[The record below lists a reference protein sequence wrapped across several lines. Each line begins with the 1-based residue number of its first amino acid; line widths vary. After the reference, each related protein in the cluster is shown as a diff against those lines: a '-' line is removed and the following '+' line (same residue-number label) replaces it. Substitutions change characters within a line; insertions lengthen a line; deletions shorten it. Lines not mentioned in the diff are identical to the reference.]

1 MSFEANYEYRTG
13 IGTDIHRL
21 VPDRRLILGG
31 VEIAYPRGLL
41 GHSDGDVVL
50 HAVIDAI
57 LGALAMGDIGTL
69 FPDNDPQWKDAD
81 SSDLLYVVSGYA
93 AEERWEVVNLDVIVH
108 AEEPRLEPH
117 KQQMKRTIASVL
129 GMDFNSVNVKAK
141 TNEGLGEIGAGQ
153 AISAT
158 VITLLRKRL
167 KRTL

>member
-1 MSFEANYEYRTG
+1 M
-13 IGTDIHRL
+13 
-21 VPDRRLILGG
+21 LGG

-57 LGALAMGDIGTL
+57 LGAMAMGDIGTL
-69 FPDNDPQWKDAD
+69 FPDSDPQWKDAD
-81 SSDLLYVVSGYA
+81 SSDLLFVVSRHA
-93 AEERWEVVNLDVIVH
+93 ADRQWEIVNLDVIVH

-141 TNEGLGEIGAGQ
+141 TNEGLGDIGAGQ

-158 VITLLRKRL
+158 AIALLRRRL

>member
-1 MSFEANYEYRTG
+1 MSIEANYEYRTG

-21 VPDRRLILGG
+21 VDNRQLMLGG

-57 LGALAMGDIGTL
+57 MGAMAMGDIGTL
-69 FPDNDPQWKDAD
+69 FPDSDPQWKDAD
-81 SSDLLYVVSGYA
+81 SSDLLFAVSRHA
-93 AEERWEVVNLDVIVH
+93 ADRQWEIVNLDVIVH

-141 TNEGLGEIGAGQ
+141 TNEGLGDIGAGQ

-158 VITLLRKRL
+158 AIVLLRKRL

>member
-1 MSFEANYEYRTG
+1 M
-13 IGTDIHRL
+13 
-21 VPDRRLILGG
+21 LGG
-31 VEIAYPRGLL
+31 VQIAYPRGLL

-57 LGALAMGDIGTL
+57 MGAMAMGDIGTL
-69 FPDNDPQWKDAD
+69 FPDSDPQWKDAD
-81 SSDLLYVVSGYA
+81 SSDLLYVVSRHA
-93 AEERWEVVNLDVIVH
+93 ADRKWEIVNLDVIVH
-108 AEEPRLEPH
+108 AEEPKLQPH

-141 TNEGLGEIGAGQ
+141 TNEGLGDIGAGQ

-158 VITLLRKRL
+158 AITLLRRRL

>member
-1 MSFEANYEYRTG
+1 MSIEANYEYRTG
-13 IGTDIHRL
+13 IGTDVHRL
-21 VPDRRLILGG
+21 VPNRQLMLGG

-57 LGALAMGDIGTL
+57 MGAMAMGDIGTL
-69 FPDNDPQWKDAD
+69 FPDSDPQWKDAD
-81 SSDLLYVVSGYA
+81 SSDLLFAVSRHA
-93 AEERWEVVNLDVIVH
+93 ADERWEVVNLDVIVH

-129 GMDFNSVNVKAK
+129 GIDFNSVNVKAK
-141 TNEGLGEIGAGQ
+141 TNEGLGDIGAGQ

-158 VITLLRKRL
+158 VIALLRRRL

>member
-21 VPDRRLILGG
+21 VPDRQLVLGG
-31 VEIAYPRGLL
+31 VQIAYPRGLL
-41 GHSDGDVVL
+41 AHSDGDVVL

-57 LGALAMGDIGTL
+57 MGAMAMGDIGTL
-69 FPDNDPQWKDAD
+69 FPDSDPQWKDAD
-81 SSDLLYVVSGYA
+81 SSDLLFVVSRHA
-93 AEERWEVVNLDVIVH
+93 ADEHWEVVNLDVIVH

-141 TNEGLGEIGAGQ
+141 TNEGLGDIGAGQ

-158 VITLLRKRL
+158 AIALLRRRL

>member
-1 MSFEANYEYRTG
+1 MSIEANYEYRTG

-21 VPDRRLILGG
+21 VGDRQLVLGG

-57 LGALAMGDIGTL
+57 LGAMVMGDIGTL

-81 SSDLLYVVSGYA
+81 SSDLLYVVSWYA
-93 AEERWEVVNLDVIVH
+93 ADKRWEVVNLDVIVH
-108 AEEPRLEPH
+108 AEEPRLEPY
-117 KQQMKRTIASVL
+117 KKQMKRTIASVL
-129 GMDFNSVNVKAK
+129 GIDFNSVNVKAK

-153 AISAT
+153 AISAMA
-158 VITLLRKRL
+158 IALLRRRL

>member
-1 MSFEANYEYRTG
+1 M
-13 IGTDIHRL
+13 
-21 VPDRRLILGG
+21 LGG

-57 LGALAMGDIGTL
+57 MGAMAMGDIGTL
-69 FPDNDPQWKDAD
+69 FPDSDPQWKDAD
-81 SSDLLYVVSGYA
+81 SSDLLFAVSRHA
-93 AEERWEVVNLDVIVH
+93 ADRQWEIVNLDVIVH

-141 TNEGLGEIGAGQ
+141 TNEGLGDIGAGQ

-158 VITLLRKRL
+158 AIALLRRRL

>member
-1 MSFEANYEYRTG
+1 MSIEANYEYRTG
-13 IGTDIHRL
+13 IGTDIHRFVPNRQL
-21 VPDRRLILGG
+21 VLGG

-41 GHSDGDVVL
+41 AHSDGDVVL

-57 LGALAMGDIGTL
+57 MGAMAMGDIGTL
-69 FPDNDPQWKDAD
+69 FPDSDPQWKDAD
-81 SSDLLYVVSGYA
+81 SSDLLFVVSRHA
-93 AEERWEVVNLDVIVH
+93 ADRQWEVVNLDVIVH

-141 TNEGLGEIGAGQ
+141 TNEGLGDIGAGQ

-158 VITLLRKRL
+158 AIVLLRKRL

>member
-1 MSFEANYEYRTG
+1 MSIEANYEYRTG
-13 IGTDIHRL
+13 IGTDIHRFVPNRQL
-21 VPDRRLILGG
+21 VLGG

-41 GHSDGDVVL
+41 AHSDGDVVL

-57 LGALAMGDIGTL
+57 MGAMAMGDIGTL
-69 FPDNDPQWKDAD
+69 FPDSDPQWKDAD
-81 SSDLLYVVSGYA
+81 SSDLLFVVSRHA
-93 AEERWEVVNLDVIVH
+93 ADRQWEIVNLDVIVH
-108 AEEPRLEPH
+108 AEEPKLQPH

-141 TNEGLGEIGAGQ
+141 TNEGLGDVGAGQ

-158 VITLLRKRL
+158 AIALLRRRL

>member
-21 VPDRRLILGG
+21 VPDRQLVLGG
-31 VEIAYPRGLL
+31 VQIAYPRGLL
-41 GHSDGDVVL
+41 AHSDGDVVL

-57 LGALAMGDIGTL
+57 LGAMAMGDIGTL

-108 AEEPRLEPH
+108 AEEPKLQPH

-129 GMDFNSVNVKAK
+129 GIDFNSVNVKAK
-141 TNEGLGEIGAGQ
+141 TNEGLGDIGAGQ

-158 VITLLRKRL
+158 AIVLLRRRL